1 MTRKKPTY
9 TTKVHARRLLQ
20 MLNRPNICSL
30 CPARKGFVNGRREY
44 KLDADYTSTICPI
57 CQAFVGVQNV
67 SICPCHHDY
76 ELNLVKTLKR
86 SAANALKR
94 TWIALEAGGFLE

>member
-1 MTRKKPTY
+1 MTRNKPTY

-20 MLNRPNICSL
+20 MLSRPTICNL
-30 CPARKGFVNGRREY
+30 CPARKGFVNERRDY
-44 KLDADYTSTICPI
+44 KLDEDYLTTICPV
-57 CQAFVGVQNV
+57 CQAFVNIY
-67 SICPCHHDY
+67 SDDLCPCYHDI
-76 ELNLVKTLKR
+76 ELGICKTLKQ